1 MPPRKRQ
8 KMNPKID
15 TEASSEMDTPTTSKQ
30 ENMRASPI
38 SRSVSVRA
46 KIDRCRSRNVMSTL
60 GDFMQLPI
68 EIFEFVLDCLS
79 MKDIGMM
86 SMASKIIR
94 GHVFNYIMSSSRK
107 RKLFPKD
114 FHNLD
119 HSDCMLK
126 QFSSLGLLLKRC
138 TLLLPTKDR
147 LRHIHQLFSEIPCF
161 QFYGCLDCSHCFA
174 LKCYGMFIQA
184 LTAGWDDSKCNEV
197 YDFLFDVNNLSSR
210 IQRVIDNK
218 PGRFSK
224 LELRLRIF
232 CHSVLLNH
240 WIHKDDSVFW
250 LTCILKPWPIG
261 SQARLLFLLFG
272 PVSRLNGYID
282 WRDMIQS
289 PADKYSLK
297 QMAHAVKLLRK
308 KNEWTA
314 SDIVNLIH
322 EIAVIPREWHLEN
335 CARFLIMCGKSICFS
350 FMAAK
355 AAEGRTNE
363 LARLVIFQSLVCE
376 KDFYHMNWPV
386 KIIYEVCNAF
396 HTSSEK
402 NHFLQSIENYFAE
415 FIMDSLQLVII
426 RDLEEDDNSYSQLFH
441 LINAQ
446 TNFHK
451 QILYLAMDI

>member
-218 PGRFSK
+218 PG
-224 LELRLRIF
+224 
-232 CHSVLLNH
+232 
-240 WIHKDDSVFW
+240 
-250 LTCILKPWPIG
+250 
-261 SQARLLFLLFG
+261 
-272 PVSRLNGYID
+272 YID